1 MDKQMLKWSELCPE
15 AVTTATG
22 KANSTFTKTLILGI
36 LAGAFIA
43 MGGFAAAVAS
53 HSISNVSISKF
64 MAGSVFPVGLI
75 LVIICGGELF
85 TGNSLMIT
93 GILEKKIT
101 FKAMIKNWFIVYLGN
116 FLGALLIVALLF
128 LSGSFDINGGKLGG
142 YALKVAYTKGSLTA
156 VKALS
161 SGILCNFMVSL
172 AVWGAYAAKDIIG
185 KIFMIWFPIM
195 AFVVGGFEHCVANM
209 YYLFAGLLAKGNS
222 IYIAASGLKSSAIS
236 TINMSNIFH
245 NLFWVTIGNIF
256 GGSILV
262 GFLYWIVYNQSKTNT
277 YVTNSSSRNLG

>member
-15 AVTTATG
+15 AITTATG
-22 KANSTFTKTLILGI
+22 KANSTIIKTLILGI

-64 MAGSVFPVGLI
+64 MAGAVFPVGLI

-93 GILEKKIT
+93 GILENKIT
-101 FKAMIKNWFIVYLGN
+101 LKAMAKNWIIVYLGN
-116 FLGALLIVALLF
+116 FLGALLIVVLLL

-142 YALKVAYTKGSLTA
+142 YALKVAYTKSSLTA
-156 VKALS
+156 LKALS

-185 KIFMIWFPIM
+185 KIFIIWFPIM
-195 AFVVGGFEHCVANM
+195 AFIVGGFEHCVANM
-209 YYLFAGLLAKGNS
+209 YYLFVGLLSKGN
-222 IYIAASGLKSSAIS
+222 IVYIGASGLKPSAIAA
-236 TINMSNIFH
+236 INMSNIFH
-245 NLFWVTIGNIF
+245 NLFWVTVGNII
-256 GGSILV
+256 GGSVLV
-262 GFLYWIVYNQSKTNT
+262 GFLYWVVYTQSKSNT
-277 YVTNSSSRNLG
+277 YVVSSSSRNLG

>member
-15 AVTTATG
+15 AVTTAIG
-22 KANSTFTKTLILGI
+22 KTNSTFVKTLILGL

-53 HSISNVSISKF
+53 HSITNVSVSKF
-64 MAGSVFPVGLI
+64 MAGAVFPVGLI

-93 GILEKKIT
+93 GILENKISL
-101 FKAMIKNWFIVYLGN
+101 KAMLKNWIIVYIGN
-116 FLGALLIVALLF
+116 FLGAILIVVLLY

-156 VKALS
+156 VKALA

-185 KIFMIWFPIM
+185 KIFIIWFPIM
-195 AFVVGGFEHCVANM
+195 AFIVGGFEHCVANM
-209 YYLFAGLLAKGNS
+209 YYLLAGLLSKGND
-222 IYIAASGLKSSAIS
+222 IYISASGLKPSDISAI
-236 TINMSNIFH
+236 NASNIFH
-245 NLFWVTIGNIF
+245 NLFWVTIGNII

-262 GFLYWIVYNQSKTNT
+262 GALYWIVYTQSKANT
-277 YVTNSSSRNLG
+277 YVASSSSRNLG

>member
-1 MDKQMLKWSELCPE
+1 MDKRMLKWSELCPE
-15 AVTTATG
+15 AVTTAMG
-22 KANSTFTKTLILGI
+22 KANSTFVKTLILGV

-53 HSISNVSISKF
+53 HSISNVSVSKF
-64 MAGSVFPVGLI
+64 MAGAVFPVGLI

-93 GILEKKIT
+93 GILEKKISL
-101 FKAMIKNWFIVYLGN
+101 KAMLKNWIIVYLGN
-116 FLGALLIVALLF
+116 FLGALLIVGLLY

-172 AVWGAYAAKDIIG
+172 AVWGAYAAKDIVG

-195 AFVVGGFEHCVANM
+195 AFIVGGFEHCVANM
-209 YYLFAGLLAKGNS
+209 YYLFAGLLSKGNN
-222 IYIAASGLKSSAIS
+222 IYIAASGLKFSAIS
-236 TINMSNIFH
+236 AINISNIFH
-245 NLFWVTIGNIF
+245 NLLWVTIGNIV

-262 GFLYWIVYNQSKTNT
+262 GSLYWIVYAQSKTTT
-277 YVTNSSSRNLG
+277 YVASSSSRNLG

>member
-15 AVTTATG
+15 AVNTAVG
-22 KANSTFTKTLILGI
+22 KTNSTFIKTLILGI

-53 HSISNVSISKF
+53 HSISNVSVSKF
-64 MAGSVFPVGLI
+64 MAGAVFPVGLI

-93 GILEKKIT
+93 GILEKKINL
-101 FKAMIKNWFIVYLGN
+101 KAMLKNWIIVYFGN
-116 FLGALLIVALLF
+116 FLGALLIVALLC

-142 YALKVAYTKGSLTA
+142 YALKVAYTKGSLTG
-156 VKALS
+156 VKAFS

-195 AFVVGGFEHCVANM
+195 AFIVGGFEHCVANM
-209 YYLFAGLLAKGNS
+209 YYLFAGLLSKGNT
-222 IYIAASGLKSSAIS
+222 IYIAASGLNSSAIS

-245 NLFWVTIGNIF
+245 NLFWVTLGNIV
-256 GGSILV
+256 GGSVLV
-262 GFLYWIVYNQSKTNT
+262 GFLYWIVYSQSKSTA